1 MSKVIT
7 KKELDLV
14 IESTLEEAG
23 LVSEESLCEECQG
36 KGCKSCEERDEFDGR
51 AGEVIGVDSDIDKQR
66 MGEEEDSKPDFLDLD
81 DDNDTEE
88 PMKKAAK
95 EKESMEE
102 STEDNNDKLL
112 KEELNKFNKIIN
124 YRK

>member
-23 LVSEESLCEECQG
+23 LVSEETLCEECQG
-36 KGCKSCEERDEFDGR
+36 EGCESCE
-51 AGEVIGVDSDIDKQR
+51 DKETV
-66 MGEEEDSKPDFLDLD
+66 GEEENSKPDFLDLD
-81 DDNDTEE
+81 NDNDKEE
-88 PMKKAAK
+88 SMKKASKDKK
-95 EKESMEE
+95 EA
-102 STEDNNDKLL
+102 L

-124 YRK
+124 Y

>member
-14 IESTLEEAG
+14 IESTLEEVG

-36 KGCKSCEERDEFDGR
+36 AGCKDCEDRDEFDGR
-51 AGEVIGVDSDIDKQR
+51 TGEVIGVDSDIDKQR

-81 DDNDTEE
+81 GDNDTEE

-95 EKESMEE
+95 EKEAMEE
-102 STEDNNDKLL
+102 STNGENDKLL
-112 KEELNKFNKIIN
+112 KEELKKFNKIIN
-124 YRK
+124 Y